1 MKITAIEIV
10 KKLQSNG
17 FTAYFAGGCV
27 RDILLSK
34 TPEDYDIVTTA
45 TPDQVETLFPDNI
58 PLGKS
63 FGTIIVKQDGHTFEI
78 TTFRSDS
85 GYSDGRRPDSITF
98 ENPEVDAHRR
108 DFTVNGLFYDP
119 FADQIYDFIDGQ
131 KDLNAKIIRFI
142 GDPEARILEDNLRIL
157 RAVRFKNTLDFQYH
171 PDTYQAVK
179 KYAHLI
185 TNISSE
191 RIQSELN
198 KMLKHKNR
206 VQSLQDLEDL
216 GLLQI
221 LLPEIQALKGVAQP
235 VEYHHGLD
243 VYEHTLNVLKA
254 LPEDTDLS
262 LVWAA
267 LFHDSGKATTFQVRH
282 DRIHFDGHALESSKI
297 VTQVLRRFNSPRNFT
312 EKVAWLCEHHM
323 TLVQIKEMPKAA
335 KIRWFLKPYFL
346 DLLELH
352 KADANGINPN
362 DNGLYDQ
369 LLTEYRYEMSLRP
382 DELPKLI
389 TGTEI
394 IALTGIPAGPKIK
407 QLVDQIQDLQYEGKI
422 HTKQQ
427 AEEWLKN
434 YGIDN

>member
-1 MKITAIEIV
+1 MQITAIEIV

-27 RDILLSK
+27 RDILMQNV
-34 TPEDYDIVTTA
+34 PQDYDIVTSA
-45 TPDQVETLFPDNI
+45 TPDQVENLFEKTVPI
-58 PLGKS
+58 GKS
-63 FGTIIVKQDGHTFEI
+63 FGIILAQENEQTFEI
-78 TTFRSDS
+78 ATFRSEF
-85 GYSDGRRPDSITF
+85 GYSDGRRPDAIEFKSPQ
-98 ENPEVDAHRR
+98 EDAKRR

-119 FADQIYDFIDGQ
+119 VADKIHDYIDGQ
-131 KDLNAKIIRFI
+131 KDINAKIIRFI
-142 GDPEARILEDNLRIL
+142 GDPETRIQEDNLRIL
-157 RAVRFKNTLDFQYH
+157 RAVRFKNNLDFQYH
-171 PDTYQAVK
+171 PETYQAVK

-198 KMLKHKNR
+198 KIFKNKNR
-206 VQSLQDLEDL
+206 VKALQDLEDL

-235 VEYHHGLD
+235 AEYHHGLD
-243 VYEHTLNVLKA
+243 VYEHTVNVLKA
-254 LPEDTDLS
+254 LPEEADLS

-267 LFHDSGKATTFQVRH
+267 LFHDSGKATTFQVRQ

-297 VTQVLRRFNSPRNFT
+297 VTQVLNRLNSPRNFT

-323 TLVQIKEMPKAA
+323 TLVQIQEMPKAA

-352 KADANGINPN
+352 KADANGINLN

-382 DELPKLI
+382 DELPKLL

-407 QLVDQIQDLQYEGKI
+407 NLVDQIQDLQYEGKI
-422 HTKQQ
+422 QTKKQ
-427 AEEWLKN
+427 AEEWLLKECK
-434 YGIDN
+434 

>member
-1 MKITAIEIV
+1 MKLSAIEIV
-10 KKLQSNG
+10 KKLQSKG

-34 TPEDYDIVTTA
+34 TPEDYDIVTSA
-45 TPDQVETLFPDNI
+45 IPDQVETLFEKTI
-58 PLGKS
+58 PIGKS
-63 FGTIIVKQDGHTFEI
+63 FGVILAKEGEHDFEI
-78 TTFRSDS
+78 ATFRSDS
-85 GYSDGRRPDSITF
+85 GYSDGRRPDAIEFKS
-98 ENPEVDAHRR
+98 PEEDANRR

-119 FADQIYDFIDGQ
+119 VTDQIHDFIGGQ
-131 KDLNAKIIRFI
+131 KDINAKIIRFI
-142 GDPEARILEDNLRIL
+142 GDPETRILEDNLRIL
-157 RAVRFKNTLDFQYH
+157 RAVRFKNNLDFQYH
-171 PDTYQAVK
+171 PETYQAVK
-179 KYAHLI
+179 KYAYLI
-185 TNISSE
+185 TNVSSE
-191 RIQSELN
+191 RIQAELN
-198 KMLKHKNR
+198 KMFKHKNR

-235 VEYHHGLD
+235 AEYHHGLD

-254 LPEDTDLS
+254 LPDDADLS

-267 LFHDSGKATTFQVRH
+267 LFHDSGKATTFQVRL

-297 VTQVLRRFNSPRNFT
+297 VTQVLNRLNFPRNFT

-323 TLVQIKEMPKAA
+323 TLVQIQEMPKAA

-362 DNGLYDQ
+362 DNGLYDE

-382 DELPKLI
+382 DELPKLL

-407 QLVDQIQDLQYEGKI
+407 QLVDQLQDLQYEGKI
-422 HTKQQ
+422 QTKQQ
-427 AEEWLKN
+427 AEEWLNRLK
-434 YGIDN
+434 